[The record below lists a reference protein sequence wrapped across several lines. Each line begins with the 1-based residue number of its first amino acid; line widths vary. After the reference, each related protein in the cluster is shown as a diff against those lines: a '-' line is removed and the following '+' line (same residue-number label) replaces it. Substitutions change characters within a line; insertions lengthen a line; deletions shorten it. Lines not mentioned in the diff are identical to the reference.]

1 MSQPDAA
8 ELAALGARLPPS
20 IRFGTS
26 TWNYPGWKG
35 LVYHL
40 DYPERSPSARMLEE
54 YARFP
59 LFRTVGIDSS
69 FYGPPTPATLRRY
82 ASYLPAGFP
91 CVSKVWDRITVHTFV
106 KERYPTKGGE
116 PNPEFLDAEVF
127 LREVFEPY
135 AQNFADHT
143 GPFVFEFQA
152 IARMEPQEFA
162 DRLDRFLSQLPREGQ
177 YGVEVRNAEFL
188 SPSYL
193 AVLREHNV
201 AHVFNAWTRMPS
213 IGEQVLV
220 PGAFTAPFVVARA
233 LLRPGRAYAE
243 AVEAF
248 APYDRI
254 REPNPQL
261 RADLVEL
268 IRRALAL
275 RIPAY
280 VLVNNRAEGNAPLT
294 IAAVAGLLVGG
305 SESGGAKGEGAVPG

>member
-1 MSQPDAA
+1 
-8 ELAALGARLPPS
+8 
-20 IRFGTS
+20 
-26 TWNYPGWKG
+26 
-35 LVYHL
+35 
-40 DYPERSPSARMLEE
+40 
-54 YARFP
+54 
-59 LFRTVGIDSS
+59 
-69 FYGPPTPATLRRY
+69 
-82 ASYLPAGFP
+82 
-91 CVSKVWDRITVHTFV
+91 
-106 KERYPTKGGE
+106 
-116 PNPEFLDAEVF
+116 
-127 LREVFEPY
+127 
-135 AQNFADHT
+135 
-143 GPFVFEFQA
+143 
-152 IARMEPQEFA
+152 
-162 DRLDRFLSQLPREGQ
+162 
-177 YGVEVRNAEFL
+177 
-188 SPSYL
+188 L
-193 AVLREHNV
+193 AVLREQNV

-220 PGAFTAPFVVARA
+220 PGAFTAPFVVVRA

>member
-1 MSQPDAA
+1 MSQPAA
-8 ELAALGARLPPS
+8 PDFAALAARIPAS

-69 FYGPPTPATLRRY
+69 FYGPPTPATLSRY
-82 ASYLPAGFP
+82 AAHLPPRFP

-106 KERYPTKGGE
+106 KARYPTRAGE
-116 PNPEFLDAEVF
+116 ENPEFLDAGVF
-127 LREVFEPY
+127 LREVYEPY
-135 AQNFADHT
+135 ALHFAEHT

-152 IARMEPQEFA
+152 IARMSAQEFA
-162 DRLDRFLSQLPREGQ
+162 DRLDGFLAQLPREGR
-177 YGVEVRNAEFL
+177 YGVEVRNPEFL
-188 SPSYL
+188 SPPYL

-213 IGEQVLV
+213 IGEQVAT
-220 PGAFTAPFVVARA
+220 PGVFTAPFVVARA
-233 LLRPGRAYAE
+233 LLRPGRPYAE

-261 RADLVEL
+261 RGDLVEL

-294 IAAVAGLLVGG
+294 IAAVAGLLAAG
-305 SESGGAKGEGAVPG
+305 SESGGAEMGQPAPV